1 MRVACPVDLMDCI
14 KKNAEEAEFISFYDI
29 EEDEILSNERIKTS
43 SSSLSSLL
51 EGKEVDVFIC
61 SNLDIPLMIQL
72 EKNNIEIV
80 GGAQGKAKTVV
91 NSWIDGTLECNDIVC
106 PTRAEGG
113 CSGDC
118 SHCKG
123 L

>member
-1 MRVACPVDLMDCI
+1 MRVACPVDLTDYI
-14 KKNAEEAEFISFYDI
+14 KENAEEAEFISFYDI

-43 SSSLSSLL
+43 SSSLFSLL

-91 NSWIDGTLECNDIVC
+91 NSWLDGLWNAMI
-106 PTRAEGG
+106 
-113 CSGDC
+113 
-118 SHCKG
+118 
-123 L
+123 

>member
-1 MRVACPVDLMDCI
+1 MRVACPVDLMDYI

-61 SNLDIPLMIQL
+61 
-72 EKNNIEIV
+72 
-80 GGAQGKAKTVV
+80 
-91 NSWIDGTLECNDIVC
+91 
-106 PTRAEGG
+106 
-113 CSGDC
+113 
-118 SHCKG
+118 
-123 L
+123 